1 MLHSIHEDSNS
12 AKKAL
17 QDVVIDNDFEKNLLS
32 EVIPANELGVD
43 FADVGALDDVK
54 DTLKELVM
62 LPLQFPDLFA
72 KSQLTKVGRGPHLE
86 CVSSC
91 EKCFGL
97 LSLA

>member
-54 DTLKELVM
+54 DVLKELVM

-72 KSQLTKVGRGPHLE
+72 KSQLTKVGLRLTRVVFAGSSGHL
-86 CVSSC
+86 
-91 EKCFGL
+91 
-97 LSLA
+97 AW